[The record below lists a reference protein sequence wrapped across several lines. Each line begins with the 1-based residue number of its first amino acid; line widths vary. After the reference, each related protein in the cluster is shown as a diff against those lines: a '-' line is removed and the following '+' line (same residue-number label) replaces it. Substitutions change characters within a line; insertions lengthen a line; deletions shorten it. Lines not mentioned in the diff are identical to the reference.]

1 VRNRTSS
8 VTGLATAGTIRPDVT
23 WGFIWLM
30 LALKLPLAGLI
41 YIVWWAIK
49 QEPEDSAQRDDDG
62 GIKRPERLH
71 PIRPF
76 PRLPRRGPHGDPA
89 PLPPA
94 RVRTIRARARTLDH

>member
-1 VRNRTSS
+1 
-8 VTGLATAGTIRPDVT
+8 
-23 WGFIWLM
+23 M

-49 QEPEDSAQRDDDG
+49 QEPDEATRPEDDG
-62 GIKRPERLH
+62 GIHRPPRPH
-71 PIRPF
+71 PVAPF

-94 RVRTIRARARTLDH
+94 RVRTVKARARSLDH